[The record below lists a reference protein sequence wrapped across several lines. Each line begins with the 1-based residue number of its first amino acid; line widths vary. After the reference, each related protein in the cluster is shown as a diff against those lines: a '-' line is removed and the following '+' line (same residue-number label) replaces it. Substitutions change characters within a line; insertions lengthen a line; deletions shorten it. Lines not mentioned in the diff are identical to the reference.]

1 MSHVLVLC
9 ISWFSLSFWLWL
21 CLWLVNSLL
30 PWTIIIS
37 PLQASAVSCEVFTIR
52 FPPVCMSFLMLFCLF
67 SAGGHDVW
75 VLSNQPGP
83 GFIMGNHYMML
94 VLVCI
99 SNFHF
104 VWLVDHSHIHAL
116 VLPPIGEYIF
126 LASRHCLYDLHEPHP
141 SSFLGTL
148 ASCSSSLSVYIIQ
161 FNSSFSGHLSDGP
174 LHVSLLFTFT
184 PLAHLCLCL
193 LSPMHTCLPLL
204 SCPCLLA
211 YTHLC
216 LPVHI
221 HLHLTSD
228 LSPSVSLAFR
238 IEKCASKQ
246 PKNELSSR
254 NIVQCI
260 SSTSFFL
267 CAHTYFSVVQIHAT
281 CPPIPLS
288 TVTCMHLP
296 TPAFPPC
303 LLAMCTCL
311 HLLCLCLHMC
321 MHLHLHVF
329 TPIHLPPCT
338 VVPAPACLPA
348 WVSSLYFFF
357 FMLVLTASP
366 HCLHHCLALAILIP

>member
-1 MSHVLVLC
+1 
-9 ISWFSLSFWLWL
+9 
-21 CLWLVNSLL
+21 
-30 PWTIIIS
+30 
-37 PLQASAVSCEVFTIR
+37 
-52 FPPVCMSFLMLFCLF
+52 
-67 SAGGHDVW
+67 
-75 VLSNQPGP
+75 
-83 GFIMGNHYMML
+83 
-94 VLVCI
+94 
-99 SNFHF
+99 
-104 VWLVDHSHIHAL
+104 
-116 VLPPIGEYIF
+116 
-126 LASRHCLYDLHEPHP
+126 
-141 SSFLGTL
+141 
-148 ASCSSSLSVYIIQ
+148 
-161 FNSSFSGHLSDGP
+161 
-174 LHVSLLFTFT
+174 
-184 PLAHLCLCL
+184 
-193 LSPMHTCLPLL
+193 MHTCLPLL

-281 CPPIPLS
+281 CLPIPLS

-329 TPIHLPPCT
+329 APIHLPPCT

-348 WVSSLYFFF
+348 WVCSLYFFF
-357 FMLVLTASP
+357 LYACAHSKSSLPPSLSGSCHPNTIMGNIHMCNGCKMLTFLPLATPTCHTYAMAHFPTLGHACCVYAIVHLPALG
-366 HCLHHCLALAILIP
+366 HAHLLHLHHGTSSCWLCPPAMPAPLSHPWLYLPALALLSHLCLPAFMHLPHLCTYISATPSCHAPHQLLYSEEPTIC